1 MISLYLLIQKSWSRF
16 FLILLVTLA
25 FPLISTGA
33 SRKSNTLKIAM
44 LPIIDSF
51 PYYIAQAEGEFK
63 KAGVDLKLIRVMSG
77 LNRDQLMQAGEV
89 DGMLNEM
96 TSAANFNRKKTQV
109 QVVYTIRSAQ
119 NSYPMF
125 RLIAS
130 PGSRIKTV
138 AGIQGASIGISR
150 HTVIEYVTDRLL
162 EAKGIDLGTVVK
174 KSIPAIPERFQLLM
188 QRQIDAA
195 MLPDPLASA
204 ALGAGATLI
213 IDDAAYPQYSASL
226 FTFSID
232 AIRNKPESMKRF
244 FKAWDR
250 AVARLN
256 ANPEA
261 YRALMLKHIRIP
273 KNVRNSYRIPEF
285 SRNAVPSKEQWDDV
299 MRWMVSGKLL
309 TQLLPYRQSVTTS
322 FLPGMN

>member
-1 MISLYLLIQKSWSRF
+1 MILNPLLQKTWSRF
-16 FLILLVTLA
+16 ILILFVSLA
-25 FPLISTGA
+25 FPLISIGA
-33 SRKSNTLKIAM
+33 SGTSDTLKIAM
-44 LPIIDSF
+44 LPIIDSL
-51 PYYIAQAEGEFK
+51 PYYIAQAEGDFK
-63 KAGVDLKLIRVMSG
+63 KAGVDLKLIRVMSA

-109 QVVYTIRSAQ
+109 QVVYTIRSARS
-119 NSYPMF
+119 NYPMF

-138 AGIQGASIGISR
+138 AGMKGASIGISR
-150 HTVIEYVTDRLL
+150 HTIIEYVTDRLL
-162 EAKGIDLGTVVK
+162 KWKGVHPGTVVK

-188 QRQIDAA
+188 QGQIDAA

-232 AIRNKPESMKRF
+232 AISGKSESMKRF

-261 YRALMLKHIRIP
+261 YRPLMLKHIRVP

-285 SRNAVPSKEQWDDV
+285 SRSAVPSKEQWDDV

-309 TQLLPYRQSVTTS
+309 TQPLPYRRSVTTS
-322 FLPGMN
+322 FLPEMN

>member
-1 MISLYLLIQKSWSRF
+1 MLQKNLSRF
-16 FLILLVTLA
+16 ILVLFVTLVY
-25 FPLISTGA
+25 PLISIGA
-33 SRKSNTLKIAM
+33 SGTSDTLKIAM

-63 KAGVDLKLIRVMSG
+63 KAGVNLKLIRVMSA

-96 TSAANFNRKKTQV
+96 TSAANFNRNKTQV

-119 NSYPMF
+119 SSYPMF

-130 PGSRIKTV
+130 PGSHIKTV
-138 AGIQGASIGISR
+138 AGMKGASIGISR
-150 HTVIEYVTDRLL
+150 HTIIEYVTDRLL
-162 EAKGIDLGTVVK
+162 EWKGVHPGTVVK

-250 AVARLN
+250 AVSRLN

-261 YRALMLKHIRIP
+261 YRALMLKHIRVP

-285 SRNAVPSKEQWDDV
+285 SRSAVPSKEQWDDV

-309 TQLLPYRQSVTTS
+309 KQPLPYKQSVTTS
-322 FLPGMN
+322 FLPEMN